1 MKKKNYYYLLILL
14 FLTNCSG
21 NRNNTL
27 IEHSGT
33 IETTN
38 VILSS
43 QVAGTMK
50 EIFLH
55 EGSSVYKGDTIAIVD
70 SEKYELLLKQSYA
83 NKAIAE
89 AQLHLLQAGGRKEDK
104 KKAGEMLKQTEA
116 NFILIKKD
124 KDRMDKLIQSKSI
137 TQKQYDEVAT
147 KFDIAKSSYE
157 VALQNVKKIKS
168 ARPEEIE
175 RAKAS
180 LLLAQA
186 AVDLNQKIVNDCYIV
201 SPLNG
206 QIVNQ
211 FIEVG
216 ETASLFSSLFKIT
229 DLTVAEL
236 DIFITEKELA
246 FVKFGQSVNVE
257 IDSFTDKVFE
267 GKVTF
272 ISPEAEFTPKNIQ
285 TKDER
290 TKLVFRVRITIPNP
304 EQILKPGMPADAV
317 IKFQD

>member
-1 MKKKNYYYLLILL
+1 MKRKDYYCFLILL
-14 FLTNCSG
+14 FAVSCS
-21 NRNNTL
+21 NELNNTL

-43 QVAGTMK
+43 QVAGTIK
-50 EIFLH
+50 EIILH
-55 EGSSVYKGDTIAIVD
+55 EGSSVSIGDTIAIVD
-70 SEKYELLLKQSYA
+70 PEKYELLLKQAYA
-83 NKAIAE
+83 NKIMAE
-89 AQLHLLQAGGRKEDK
+89 AQLRLLQAGGRKEDK
-104 KKAGEMLKQTEA
+104 KKAEEMLKQTEA
-116 NFILIKKD
+116 NFQLLKKD
-124 KDRMDKLIQSKSI
+124 KERMENLLLSNSI
-137 TQKQYDEVAT
+137 TQKQYDEVTT
-147 KFDIAKSSYE
+147 KFDIANSNYK
-157 VALQNVKKIKS
+157 VALQNVKKTKS

-180 LLLAQA
+180 LLLAQT
-186 AVDLNQKIVNDCYIV
+186 AVDLNQKTVNDCYIV
-201 SPLNG
+201 APLNG

-229 DLTVAEL
+229 DLTDAEL

-246 FVKFGQSVNVE
+246 FIKLGQNVNIE
-257 IDSFTDKVFE
+257 IDSYTDRIFE

-317 IKFQD
+317 VKLQD